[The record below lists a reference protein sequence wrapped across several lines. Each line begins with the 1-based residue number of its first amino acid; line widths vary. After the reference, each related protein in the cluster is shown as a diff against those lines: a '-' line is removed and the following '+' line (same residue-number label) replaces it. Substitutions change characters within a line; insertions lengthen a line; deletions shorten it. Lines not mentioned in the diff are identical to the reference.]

1 MWHRARVSDDIS
13 LLIPARADA
22 RAMARAAREAG
33 MPTAWFETLYRRAA
47 EGEATVPWADFAPNR
62 LLRGWL
68 LDQAP
73 RLGRALDVGCGYGDN
88 ADELYRRG
96 FRVVAFDVAPTA
108 VDLAQLRF
116 PAVAFHTADLLA
128 PPEAWRGAFDLVV
141 EIYTLQALP
150 PAPRAQAMAALASL
164 VAPRG
169 TLLVIARGRDA
180 DEPEGD
186 LPWPLTKEE
195 LDGFTRLGLREES
208 FDDLLDDE
216 VPPVRRFRATYTRA
230 T

>member
-13 LLIPARADA
+13 LFIPARADA

-47 EGEATVPWADFAPNR
+47 EGEAIVPWADYAPNR
-62 LLRGWL
+62 SLRVWL
-68 LDQAP
+68 DAQVP

-96 FRVVAFDVAPTA
+96 FRVVGFDVAPTA
-108 VDLAQLRF
+108 VELAELRF
-116 PAVAFHTADLLA
+116 PAVAFHVADLLA
-128 PPEAWRGAFDLVV
+128 PPDAWRGAFDLVV
-141 EIYTLQALP
+141 EIYTLQTLP
-150 PAPRAQAMAALASL
+150 PEPRERAIASLASF

-180 DEPEGD
+180 HEPEGE
-186 LPWPLTKEE
+186 LPWPLTKAE
-195 LDGFTRLGLREES
+195 LDGFTKLGLDEAS
-208 FDDLLDDE
+208 FEDFLDDE
-216 VPPVRRFRATYTRA
+216 VPAVRRFRAAYTRA
-230 T
+230 